1 MHCSPAALAHTHKY
15 NWRLEANS
23 RYSVRPCPLGPET
36 DGLNEPAL
44 AGAELKQNY
53 AKHCRNKTNRAIL
66 YMSPARHCQHCLVG
80 ILPSAASSKHG
91 LRVSQWVAGFQ
102 TVDIHHITV
111 AVYLP
116 VKAQLSRWNKT
127 RCLFNIVEACPLSH
141 QESQISM
148 PQRCH

>member
-53 AKHCRNKTNRAIL
+53 AKHCRNKTNRTTL
-66 YMSPARHCQHCLVG
+66 YMSPARHYQHCLVG
-80 ILPSAASSKHG
+80 ILAAAASSKHG
-91 LRVSQWVAGFQ
+91 LRVRPAGSGFPDCRYPPHCRCGLPAGKGPAQ
-102 TVDIHHITV
+102 PVEQNP
-111 AVYLP
+111 LP
-116 VKAQLSRWNKT
+116 VQYR
-127 RCLFNIVEACPLSH
+127 
-141 QESQISM
+141 
-148 PQRCH
+148 